1 MKLYQITLLITLLTI
16 TSCQAITKK
25 SDIKNHDK
33 LILEALPTQE
43 QTDQLNQV
51 LSLSGSWQTTI
62 KNNLKQHADG
72 EDFGTKDM
80 IGIDLYTLVV
90 PLTDRNL
97 AHMTDFVVTNR
108 VDFVKLAGVS
118 LLDFIQGKGEINF
131 ETLAKSRALE
141 NFLPGKI
148 TGDKNTRNFMEFL
161 IGVSKG
167 KISPNLLVAMYYV
180 YGQNNQSPANWSNIF
195 GQVAE
200 LYQNNNIGDIAPLT
214 PKTKEQNIFLQQMN
228 LSLSQNP
235 QAFGKVLEIISK
247 SAVLKNVNGL
257 KYLIDEQN
265 QLVAFFDKSDP
276 SNRLLSYYPYSGQV
290 VINNVIN
297 NVDKINKVELKP
309 IYQSVKKSLIPNN

>member
-1 MKLYQITLLITLLTI
+1 
-16 TSCQAITKK
+16 
-25 SDIKNHDK
+25 
-33 LILEALPTQE
+33 
-43 QTDQLNQV
+43 
-51 LSLSGSWQTTI
+51 
-62 KNNLKQHADG
+62 
-72 EDFGTKDM
+72 M